1 MSNTKPSFKDI
12 LNQSKGKSLDKKE
25 DKKEE
30 TKETKEE
37 SKETKKSSSKSN
49 QVLTK
54 GGYDAFEVMSAL
66 QKSIRRGQEEFAMF
80 WALEMEETNPSWLWK
95 RLMIMSTEDVGIAD
109 PSVCTTVK
117 TMWDTYEKMKEMAK
131 GKKPESHI
139 LGMAVLSLCRA
150 PKNHEVLYFPMVVN
164 WWRKYLDWKIE
175 IPDYA
180 LDVHT
185 KRGKKMGRGRNHWY
199 SEGLRVDKKVEI
211 SGDKYETAF
220 RRGDEIKYNLE
231 DADDFYY
238 YDHEGHYEKTEED
251 TVIDA
256 DTGLPLVG
264 EYDKNKV

>member
-12 LNQSKGKSLDKKE
+12 LNQSKDQPVEKKE
-25 DKKEE
+25 S
-30 TKETKEE
+30 KETKTE
-37 SKETKKSSSKSN
+37 SKETKKETSSKGN

-95 RLMIMSTEDVGIAD
+95 RLMVMSTEDVGIAD
-109 PSVCTTVK
+109 PTVCTTVK

-164 WWRKYLDWKIE
+164 WWRKYLDWKID
-175 IPDYA
+175 IPDHA

-199 SEGLRVDKKVEI
+199 SEGLRVANKVTI
-211 SGDKYETAF
+211 KDDKYETAF
-220 RRGDEIKYNLE
+220 RRGDELKYDLE
-231 DADDFYY
+231 NADDFYY
-238 YDHEGHYEKTEED
+238 YDHDGHYEKTEED
-251 TVIDA
+251 EVIDPE
-256 DTGLPLVG
+256 TGLPKVG
-264 EYDKNKV
+264 TFKEDN